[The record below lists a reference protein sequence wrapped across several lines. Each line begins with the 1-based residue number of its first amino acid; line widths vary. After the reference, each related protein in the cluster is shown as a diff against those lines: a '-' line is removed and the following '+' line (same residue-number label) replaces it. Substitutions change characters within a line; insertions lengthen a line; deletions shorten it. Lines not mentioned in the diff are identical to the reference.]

1 MGLSGVPEFGR
12 ESLPRERASRNGES
26 LCSLL
31 PLKAKKPRAA
41 ISSVCTVL
49 YFFILKAIYLCDKSI
64 Y

>member
-31 PLKAKKPRAA
+31 PLKAKKPLVLQSLVYVQYF
-41 ISSVCTVL
+41 ISL
-49 YFFILKAIYLCDKSI
+49 F
-64 Y
+64 